1 MKSTKIRQLFEGSK
15 EDDAVLLDQLAHSG
29 LVRRYDKHNKKVAE
43 RLDYELKVI
52 NELGGTTYFLI
63 NHNMVRFAN
72 EQGF

>member
-1 MKSTKIRQLFEGSK
+1 M
-15 EDDAVLLDQLAHSG
+15 
-29 LVRRYDKHNKKVAE
+29 RRYDKHNKKVAE